1 MDENTGLD
9 PECLEQLRN
18 PPQEP
23 VDISCPDL
31 RLALDLFL
39 ATTNSSQ
46 ETYTSI
52 RKAIFRHFGVE
63 ILSYDQ
69 IKRRVAELS
78 GVIPVASDMCINSCL
93 AYTGPFA
100 ELDTCPTCGE
110 PRYDPIQLAASGGKK
125 QVARQQFHTIPIG
138 PQLQALWRDADSAL
152 NLRYREEIT
161 TEILAELERNEGL
174 LNSYDDFFH
183 GSDYL
188 TAVAEGRIKRDDIV
202 LMFSLDGAQL
212 YQNKASDCWIAIWVV
227 LDHAPDRRY
236 KKPRILPGFIIPG
249 PNKPKIMDSFLFLS
263 LHHLIGLQKEGLA
276 IWDASRDILFSSNP
290 FFALGTADGPG
301 ITYLNGL
308 VGHHGRTGC
317 RLYCPLKGRHKPGG
331 SHYYPALRKPLNYH
345 VEGCDHDDVDPSV
358 FLRVLPKCT
367 KIIYASSL
375 ALQVKISTKNDG

>member
-1 MDENTGLD
+1 
-9 PECLEQLRN
+9 
-18 PPQEP
+18 
-23 VDISCPDL
+23 
-31 RLALDLFL
+31 LDLFL

-52 RKAIFRHFGVE
+52 RKAIFCRFGVE
-63 ILSYDQ
+63 VLSYDQ

-110 PRYDPIQLAASGGKK
+110 PQYNPIQLAASGGKK

-161 TEILAELERNEGL
+161 TEILTELERNEGL

-188 TAVAEGRIKRDDIV
+188 TAIAEGCIKRDDIV

-227 LDHAPDRRY
+227 LD
-236 KKPRILPGFIIPG
+236 
-249 PNKPKIMDSFLFLS
+249 
-263 LHHLIGLQKEGLA
+263 
-276 IWDASRDILFSSNP
+276 P
-290 FFALGTADGPG
+290 F
-301 ITYLNGL
+301 
-308 VGHHGRTGC
+308 
-317 RLYCPLKGRHKPGG
+317 
-331 SHYYPALRKPLNYH
+331 
-345 VEGCDHDDVDPSV
+345 V
-358 FLRVLPKCT
+358 FGEK
-367 KIIYASSL
+367 Y
-375 ALQVKISTKNDG
+375 